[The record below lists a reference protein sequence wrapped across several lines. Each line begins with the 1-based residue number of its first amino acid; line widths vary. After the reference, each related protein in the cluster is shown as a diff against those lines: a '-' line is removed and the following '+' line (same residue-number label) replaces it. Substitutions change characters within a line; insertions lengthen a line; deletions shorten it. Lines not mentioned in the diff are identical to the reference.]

1 MAESDYKK
9 NRLEKNSMLP
19 ELDNLPIHL
28 LAGIFKD
35 KNQSYKLFWFQAIL
49 DIVSDGTFVITYE
62 QLIHRMVAEAW
73 YMVMEY
79 HLNLGPAD
87 ALEIL
92 INQVRNTSGLLPTA
106 KKEDV
111 IRFLITS
118 EDENI
123 KKAKQKLVLNV
134 PYRLQAPFLGKM
146 TEKQWRDFH
155 FIEEK
160 ARQNDRLLYYY
171 EQLSGKERQIRMNE
185 NWIGYLQKNEAILR
199 GWIQNELI
207 QYLQRRNPNVPG
219 IPFKIHPPQK
229 RDLKAAMKFWSAVI
243 EYHEMNDIY
252 TGKLLNRENFDELG
266 RIHMDHFIP
275 WSYLASDE
283 VWNLTPTFAKINI
296 SKSNQVPSEKND
308 IELLSRQHFMALQIA
323 QRNKEIKKLF
333 DAYTRKN
340 LNNTDLKRRLYSGG
354 ISEEIFTENMVSLIE
369 PICQSAKNLGF
380 MEWKNRGLVTSVF

>member
-1 MAESDYKK
+1 
-9 NRLEKNSMLP
+9 MLP
-19 ELDNLPIHL
+19 ETDNLPVHL

-49 DIVSDGTFVITYE
+49 DFVSDGKFVVTYE
-62 QLIHRMVAEAW
+62 QLIHKMVAQAW

-92 INQVRNTSGLLPTA
+92 INQVRSTSGLLPTA
-106 KKEDV
+106 KEKDV
-111 IRFLITS
+111 IQFLITS

-134 PYRLQAPFLGKM
+134 PYRLQAPFLGKL
-146 TEKQWRDFH
+146 TESEWHDYH
-155 FIEEK
+155 FIEERAK
-160 ARQNDRLLYYY
+160 QNDRLLYYY
-171 EQLSGKERQIRMNE
+171 EQLSVKERQIRINE

-219 IPFKIHPPQK
+219 IPFKIHPPEK
-229 RDLKAAMKFWSAVI
+229 RDLKAAMNFWSAVI
-243 EYHEMNDIY
+243 EHHEMNDIY
-252 TGKLLNRENFDELG
+252 TGKLLNSENFDELG
-266 RIHMDHFIP
+266 RIHIDHFVP

-296 SKSNQVPSEKND
+296 SKSNQVPNQKND
-308 IELLSRQHFMALQIA
+308 IELLSKQHYMALQIA
-323 QRNKEIKKLF
+323 QSNKEIKRLF
-333 DAYTRKN
+333 ETYTRKN
-340 LNNTDLKRRLYSGG
+340 LNSTDIKSRLYSCE
-354 ISEEIFTENMVSLIE
+354 ISEEIFTENMVTLIE
-369 PICQSAKNLGF
+369 PICHSAKNLGF
-380 MEWKNRGLVTSVF
+380 MEWVNRGFITSVL

>member
-1 MAESDYKK
+1 MAESDSKK
-9 NRLEKNSMLP
+9 SRLEKNSILP
-19 ELDNLPIHL
+19 ETDHLPVHL

-49 DIVSDGTFVITYE
+49 DFVSDGKFVVTYE
-62 QLIHRMVAEAW
+62 QLIHKMVAQAW

-106 KKEDV
+106 KEKDV
-111 IRFLITS
+111 IQFLITS

-134 PYRLQAPFLGKM
+134 PYRLQAPFLGKL
-146 TEKQWRDFH
+146 TESEWRDYH
-155 FIEEK
+155 FIEKK
-160 ARQNDRLLYYY
+160 AKQNDRLLYYY
-171 EQLSGKERQIRMNE
+171 EQLSGKERQIRINE

-219 IPFKIHPPQK
+219 IPFKIHPPEK
-229 RDLKAAMKFWSAVI
+229 RDLKAAMNFWSAVI
-243 EYHEMNDIY
+243 EHHEMNDIY

-266 RIHMDHFIP
+266 KIHIDHFIP

-296 SKSNQVPSEKND
+296 SKSNQVPSQKID
-308 IELLSRQHFMALQIA
+308 IKLLSRQHYMALQIA
-323 QRNKEIKKLF
+323 QSNKEIKKLF
-333 DAYTRKN
+333 DAFTRKN
-340 LNNTDLKRRLYSGG
+340 LNNTDLKSRLYSGG
-354 ISEEIFTENMVSLIE
+354 ISEEVFTENMVTLIE
-369 PICQSAKNLGF
+369 PICQTAKNLGF
-380 MEWKNRGLVTSVF
+380 MEWNNRELKL

>member
-1 MAESDYKK
+1 MAESDFKK
-9 NRLEKNSMLP
+9 SRLDNNSILP
-19 ELDNLPIHL
+19 ETDNLPVHL

-49 DIVSDGTFVITYE
+49 DFVSDGKFIVTYE
-62 QLIHRMVAEAW
+62 KLIHKMVAQAW

-106 KKEDV
+106 KEKEV
-111 IRFLITS
+111 IQFLKTS

-134 PYRLQAPFLGKM
+134 PYRLQAPFLGKL
-146 TEKQWRDFH
+146 TESEWRDYH

-160 ARQNDRLLYYY
+160 AKQNDRLLYYY
-171 EQLSGKERQIRMNE
+171 EQLSGKERQIRINE
-185 NWIGYLQKNEAILR
+185 NWISYLQKNEAILR

-219 IPFKIHPPQK
+219 IPFKIHPPEK
-229 RDLKAAMKFWSAVI
+229 RDLKAAMNFWSAVI
-243 EYHEMNDIY
+243 GHHEMNDIY

-266 RIHMDHFIP
+266 KIHIDHFIP

-296 SKSNQVPSEKND
+296 SKSNQVPSQKID
-308 IELLSRQHFMALQIA
+308 IELLSRQHYMAFQIA
-323 QRNKEIKKLF
+323 QSNKEIKKLF
-333 DAYTRKN
+333 DVFTRKN
-340 LNNTDLKRRLYSGG
+340 LNNTELKSRLYSGG
-354 ISEEIFTENMVSLIE
+354 ISEKLFTENIMTLIE
-369 PICQSAKNLGF
+369 PICQTAKNLGF
-380 MEWKNRGLVTSVF
+380 MEWKNRGFVTSVL

>member
-1 MAESDYKK
+1 MAKSDFEKR
-9 NRLEKNSMLP
+9 RLENNSILP
-19 ELDNLPIHL
+19 ETDNLPVHL

-49 DIVSDGTFVITYE
+49 DFVSDRKFVVSYE
-62 QLIHRMVAEAW
+62 QLIHKMVAQAW

-92 INQVRNTSGLLPTA
+92 INQVRNTSGLLPNA
-106 KKEDV
+106 KEKDV
-111 IRFLITS
+111 IQFLKTS

-134 PYRLQAPFLGKM
+134 PYRLQAPFLGKL
-146 TEKQWRDFH
+146 TESEWRDYH

-160 ARQNDRLLYYY
+160 AKQNDRLLYYY
-171 EQLSGKERQIRMNE
+171 EQLSGKERQIRINE

-219 IPFKIHPPQK
+219 IPFKIHPPEK
-229 RDLKAAMKFWSAVI
+229 RDLKAAMNFWSAVI
-243 EYHEMNDIY
+243 EHHEMNDIY

-266 RIHMDHFIP
+266 RIHIDHFVP

-296 SKSNQVPSEKND
+296 SKSNQVPNQKND
-308 IELLSRQHFMALQIA
+308 IELLSKQHYMALQIA
-323 QRNKEIKKLF
+323 QSNKEIKRLF
-333 DAYTRKN
+333 ETYTRKN
-340 LNNTDLKRRLYSGG
+340 LNSTDIKSRLYSGS
-354 ISEEIFTENMVSLIE
+354 ISEENFTENMVTLIE
-369 PICQSAKNLGF
+369 PICHSAKNLGF
-380 MEWKNRGLVTSVF
+380 MEWNNRGFITSVL

>member
-1 MAESDYKK
+1 MAESDFKK
-9 NRLEKNSMLP
+9 SRLENNSILP
-19 ELDNLPIHL
+19 EIDNLPVHL

-49 DIVSDGTFVITYE
+49 DFVSDRKFVVSYE
-62 QLIHRMVAEAW
+62 QLIHKMVAQAW

-92 INQVRNTSGLLPTA
+92 INQVRNTSGLLPNA
-106 KKEDV
+106 KEKDV
-111 IRFLITS
+111 IQFLKTS

-134 PYRLQAPFLGKM
+134 PYRLQAPFLGKL
-146 TEKQWRDFH
+146 TESEWRDYH

-160 ARQNDRLLYYY
+160 AKQNDRLLYYY
-171 EQLSGKERQIRMNE
+171 EQLSGKEHQIRINE

-219 IPFKIHPPQK
+219 IPFKIYPPEK
-229 RDLKAAMKFWSAVI
+229 RDLKVAMNFWSAVI
-243 EYHEMNDIY
+243 EHHEMNDIY

-266 RIHMDHFIP
+266 KIHIDHFIP

-296 SKSNQVPSEKND
+296 SKSNQVPSQKID
-308 IELLSRQHFMALQIA
+308 IELLSRQHYMAFQIA
-323 QRNKEIKKLF
+323 QSNKEIKKLF
-333 DAYTRKN
+333 DVFTRKN
-340 LNNTDLKRRLYSGG
+340 LNNTDLKSRLYSGG
-354 ISEEIFTENMVSLIE
+354 VSEELFTENMVTLIE
-369 PICQSAKNLGF
+369 PICQTAKNLGF
-380 MEWKNRGLVTSVF
+380 MEWKNRGFVTSVL

>member
-1 MAESDYKK
+1 VAESDFKK
-9 NRLEKNSMLP
+9 NRLESNNMLP
-19 ELDNLPIHL
+19 ETDNLPVHL

-49 DIVSDGTFVITYE
+49 DFVSHEKLIVSYE
-62 QLIHRMVAEAW
+62 QLIHKMVAQAW

-92 INQVRNTSGLLPTA
+92 INQVRNTSGLLPNA
-106 KKEDV
+106 KEKDV
-111 IRFLITS
+111 IQFLETS

-134 PYRLQAPFLGKM
+134 PYRLQAPFLGKL
-146 TEKQWRDFH
+146 TEREWRNYH

-171 EQLSGKERQIRMNE
+171 EQLSGKERQIRINE

-199 GWIQNELI
+199 GWVQNELI
-207 QYLQRRNPNVPG
+207 QYLQRRNPTVPG
-219 IPFKIHPPQK
+219 IPFKIHPPEK
-229 RDLKAAMKFWSAVI
+229 RDLKAAMNFWSAVI
-243 EYHEMNDIY
+243 EQHEMNDIY
-252 TGKLLNRENFDELG
+252 TGKLLNRENIDELG
-266 RIHMDHFIP
+266 RIHMDHFVP

-296 SKSNQVPSEKND
+296 SKSNQVPNQKKD
-308 IELLSRQHFMALQIA
+308 IERLSKQHYMALQIA
-323 QRNKEIKKLF
+323 QNNKEMKRLF
-333 DAYTRKN
+333 ETYTRKN
-340 LNNTDLKRRLYSGG
+340 MNSTDIKSRLYSGS
-354 ISEEIFTENMVSLIE
+354 ISEENFTENMVILIE
-369 PICQSAKNLGF
+369 PICHSATNLGF
-380 MEWKNRGLVTSVF
+380 KEWNNREFITSSI

>member
-1 MAESDYKK
+1 
-9 NRLEKNSMLP
+9 MLP
-19 ELDNLPIHL
+19 ETDNLPVHL

-49 DIVSDGTFVITYE
+49 DSVSEGFFAVTYE

-92 INQVRNTSGLLPTA
+92 INQVRTTSGLLPTA
-106 KKEDV
+106 KKDDV
-111 IRFLITS
+111 IQFLMTS
-118 EDENI
+118 EDKNI
-123 KKAKQKLVLNV
+123 KKAKHKLVLNV
-134 PYRLQAPFLGKM
+134 PYRLQAPFLGKL
-146 TEKQWRDFH
+146 TENEWRNFC

-160 ARQNDRLLYYY
+160 AKQNERVLYYY
-171 EQLSGKERQIRMNE
+171 EQLSGKERQIRINE
-185 NWIGYLQKNEAILR
+185 KWIGYLQKNEAILR

-219 IPFKIHPPQK
+219 IPFKIHPPEK
-229 RDLKAAMKFWSAVI
+229 RDLKAAMNFWSAVI
-243 EYHEMNDIY
+243 EHHEMNDIY

-266 RIHMDHFIP
+266 RIHIDHFVP

-296 SKSNQVPSEKND
+296 SKSNQVPNQKND
-308 IELLSRQHFMALQIA
+308 IELLSKQHYMALQIA
-323 QRNKEIKKLF
+323 QSNKEMKRLF
-333 DAYTRKN
+333 ETYTRKN
-340 LNNTDLKRRLYSGG
+340 LNSTDIKSRLYSGS
-354 ISEEIFTENMVSLIE
+354 ISEENFTENMVTLIE
-369 PICQSAKNLGF
+369 PICHSATNLGF
-380 MEWKNRGLVTSVF
+380 MEWNNRGFITSVL

>member
-1 MAESDYKK
+1 MVESDFKK
-9 NRLEKNSMLP
+9 RRLEKNSILP
-19 ELDNLPIHL
+19 ETDNLPVHL

-49 DIVSDGTFVITYE
+49 DFVSDGKFIVTYE
-62 QLIHRMVAEAW
+62 KLIHKMVAQAW

-106 KKEDV
+106 KEKEV
-111 IRFLITS
+111 IQFLKTS

-134 PYRLQAPFLGKM
+134 PYRLQAPFLGKL
-146 TEKQWRDFH
+146 TENEWRDYN

-160 ARQNDRLLYYY
+160 AKQNDRLLYYY
-171 EQLSGKERQIRMNE
+171 EQLSGKERQIRINE

-219 IPFKIHPPQK
+219 IPFKIHPPEK
-229 RDLKAAMKFWSAVI
+229 RDLKAAMNFWSAVI
-243 EYHEMNDIY
+243 GHHVMNDIY

-266 RIHMDHFIP
+266 KIHIDHFIP

-296 SKSNQVPSEKND
+296 SKSNQVPSQKID
-308 IELLSRQHFMALQIA
+308 IELLSRQHYMAFQIA
-323 QRNKEIKKLF
+323 QSNKEIKKLF
-333 DAYTRKN
+333 DVFTRKN
-340 LNNTDLKRRLYSGG
+340 LNNTDLKSRLYSGG
-354 ISEEIFTENMVSLIE
+354 VSEELFTENMVTLIE
-369 PICQSAKNLGF
+369 PICQTAKNLGF
-380 MEWKNRGLVTSVF
+380 MEWNNIGFVTSVL

>member
-1 MAESDYKK
+1 MVESDFKK
-9 NRLEKNSMLP
+9 SRLERNNMLP
-19 ELDNLPIHL
+19 ETDNLPVHL

-49 DIVSDGTFVITYE
+49 DFVSDGKFVVTYE
-62 QLIHRMVAEAW
+62 QLIHKMVAQAW

-92 INQVRNTSGLLPTA
+92 INQVRSTSGLLPTA
-106 KKEDV
+106 KEKDV
-111 IRFLITS
+111 IQFLITS

-134 PYRLQAPFLGKM
+134 PYRLQAPFLGKL
-146 TEKQWRDFH
+146 TESEWHDYH
-155 FIEEK
+155 FIEERAK
-160 ARQNDRLLYYY
+160 QNDRLLYYY
-171 EQLSGKERQIRMNE
+171 EQLSVKERQIRINE

-219 IPFKIHPPQK
+219 IPFKIHPPEK
-229 RDLKAAMKFWSAVI
+229 RDLKAAMNFWSAVI
-243 EYHEMNDIY
+243 EHHEMNDIY
-252 TGKLLNRENFDELG
+252 TGKLLNSENFDELG
-266 RIHMDHFIP
+266 RIHIDHFVP

-296 SKSNQVPSEKND
+296 SKSNQVPNQKND
-308 IELLSRQHFMALQIA
+308 IELLSKQHYMALQIA
-323 QRNKEIKKLF
+323 QSNKEIKRLF
-333 DAYTRKN
+333 ETYTRKN
-340 LNNTDLKRRLYSGG
+340 LNSTDIKSRLYSCE
-354 ISEEIFTENMVSLIE
+354 ISEEIFTENMVTLIE
-369 PICQSAKNLGF
+369 PICHSAKNLGF
-380 MEWKNRGLVTSVF
+380 MEWVNRGFITSVL

>member
-1 MAESDYKK
+1 
-9 NRLEKNSMLP
+9 MLP
-19 ELDNLPIHL
+19 ETDNLPVHL
-28 LAGIFKD
+28 LSGIFKD

-49 DIVSDGTFVITYE
+49 DFVSEGKLVVTYE

-111 IRFLITS
+111 IQFLITS

-134 PYRLQAPFLGKM
+134 PYRLQAPFLGKL
-146 TEKQWRDFH
+146 TEKEWRDFQ
-155 FIEEK
+155 FIEMK
-160 ARQNDRLLYYY
+160 AKQDERLLYYY
-171 EQLSGKERQIRMNE
+171 EQLSGRERQIRINTK
-185 NWIGYLQKNEAILR
+185 WIGYLKKNEAILR

-219 IPFKIHPPQK
+219 IPFKIHPPGK
-229 RDLKAAMKFWSAVI
+229 RDLKAAMNFWSAII
-243 EYHEMNDIY
+243 EHHEICDIY
-252 TGKLLNRENFDELG
+252 TGKLLNRDNCNELG
-266 RIHMDHFIP
+266 LIHIDHFIP

-283 VWNLTPTFAKINI
+283 IWNLTPTFAKINI
-296 SKSNQVPSEKND
+296 SKSNQVPSQKND
-308 IELLSRQHFMALQIA
+308 IELLSRQHYMAFQIA
-323 QRNKEIKKLF
+323 QNNKEIKRLF
-333 DAYTRKN
+333 ETYTRKN
-340 LNNTDLKRRLYSGG
+340 MNNTDLKSRLYSSG
-354 ISEEIFTENMVSLIE
+354 ISEEIFTENMVTLIE

-380 MEWKNRGLVTSVF
+380 MEWENRGLITSVL

>member
-1 MAESDYKK
+1 
-9 NRLEKNSMLP
+9 MLP
-19 ELDNLPIHL
+19 ETDNLPVHL

-49 DIVSDGTFVITYE
+49 DFVSEGTFVVTYE
-62 QLIHRMVAEAW
+62 KLIHRMVAEAW

-111 IRFLITS
+111 IQFLITS

-134 PYRLQAPFLGKM
+134 PYRLQAPFLGKL
-146 TEKQWRDFH
+146 TEYEWHDFH

-160 ARQNDRLLYYY
+160 AKQNDRLLYYY

-185 NWIGYLQKNEAILR
+185 NWIGYLQKNESILR

-219 IPFKIHPPQK
+219 IPFKIHPPEK
-229 RDLKAAMKFWSAVI
+229 RDLKAAMNFWSAVI
-243 EYHEMNDIY
+243 EHHELHDIY
-252 TGKLLNRENFDELG
+252 TGKLLNRENIDELG
-266 RIHMDHFIP
+266 RIHIDHFVP

-296 SKSNQVPSEKND
+296 SKSNQVPSQKND
-308 IELLSRQHFMALQIA
+308 IELLSRQHYMAFQIA
-323 QRNKEIKKLF
+323 QNNKEVKRLF
-333 DAYTRKN
+333 ETYTRKN
-340 LNNTDLKRRLYSGG
+340 LNNTDLKSRLYSGG
-354 ISEEIFTENMVSLIE
+354 ISEEIFTENMVTLIE

-380 MEWKNRGLVTSVF
+380 MEWVNRGFVTSVL